1 MTLSQQET
9 QHLMVLNAL
18 ERGELI
24 VTDAATLLDRSV
36 RQTQRLRAAY
46 RARGPAGLVHGNRG
60 RPSSRRLAE
69 AIRARVIHLART
81 TYARVNFQHLSE
93 LLADRDGLVLSRPT
107 LHRLLTA
114 AGLRSPRTRRRAKH
128 RRRRERFPQTG
139 MLVQLDGS
147 HHAWLEDRGPK
158 LTLHHAVDDATGTV
172 LGAVFRAQED
182 AQGYLL
188 LLRQITRT
196 VGLPLAVYTD
206 RHGIF
211 RRAPVHQ
218 RPLTLHAQLRGGPA
232 PTQVG
237 RVLQELGIQWIPAS
251 SPQAKGRIERQGGTF
266 QERLVTELRLAGI
279 RTPEEANAFL
289 PGFFQRYNARFAQ
302 APAQPASAYRPWPE
316 PLDPDT
322 VFCFKYLATVAN
334 DNTISLAPHHLQI
347 LPGPGGRS
355 YAKARVEVHERLDST
370 LAVYYQGHQLDTRL
384 LSVSTQHPLRARPHR
399 RVHPHALPGGIPHIA
414 PAPPTTSWGHWAGR
428 AGSQTGDAC
437 FCKANLET
445 NTRSPMAPI
454 RARRQETQ
462 RAPRGRRD
470 IFTEQIG

>member
-1 MTLSQQET
+1 MSQQET

-206 RHGIF
+206 RHGI
-211 RRAPVHQ
+211 
-218 RPLTLHAQLRGGPA
+218 
-232 PTQVG
+232 
-237 RVLQELGIQWIPAS
+237 
-251 SPQAKGRIERQGGTF
+251 
-266 QERLVTELRLAGI
+266 
-279 RTPEEANAFL
+279 
-289 PGFFQRYNARFAQ
+289 
-302 APAQPASAYRPWPE
+302 
-316 PLDPDT
+316 
-322 VFCFKYLATVAN
+322 
-334 DNTISLAPHHLQI
+334 NTISLAPHHLQI

-399 RVHPHALPGGIPHIA
+399 RVHPHALPGGIPIS
-414 PAPPTTSWGHWAGR
+414 PPRRQPRPGGTGQGGR
-428 AGSQTGDAC
+428 ALRQGTHAS
-437 FCKANLET
+437 
-445 NTRSPMAPI
+445 
-454 RARRQETQ
+454 ARRTWKPTPDHPWHQFARE
-462 RAPRGRRD
+462 GKRRKELREAGVT
-470 IFTEQIG
+470 FSRNR